1 MDISWSM
8 PTYWKGHNIIQFAG
22 FKNHVGLY
30 PGPEAVREF
39 SERLKGYKTSKGAIQ
54 LPYSGTVPVELI
66 SDIAKW
72 CYETGNH
79 P

>member
-22 FKNHVGLY
+22 FKNHVDLY

-39 SERLKGYKTSKGAIQ
+39 SERLKGYKTSKGTIQ
-54 LPYSGTVPVELI
+54 LPYSGTVPAELI
-66 SDIAKW
+66 SDIAGW

>member
-1 MDISWSM
+1 MNTLRDSRKRRGDI
-8 PTYWKGHNIIQFAG
+8 IIQFAG

-30 PGPEAVREF
+30 PGLEAVREF
-39 SERLKGYKTSKGAIQ
+39 SERLKDFKTSKGTIQ
-54 LPYSGTVPVELI
+54 IPYSRPVPAELVF
-66 SDIAKW
+66 DIARW